1 METTMELD
9 DFKQA
14 WQTLDRRLQRQNEI
28 NLRLYTDGKLHK
40 ARAGLRPLLW
50 GQVAQ
55 IVFGVLLMLMAG
67 SIWADHIDVPHVL
80 VSGLIVHAYGLA
92 ITILAGVTLGKI
104 SQIDYAAPVLG
115 IQKQL
120 AALRRLYIGNTMVAG
135 LSWWLL
141 WMPLLILL
149 AGAGGN
155 ADGQAWLLSYLPIGT
170 AIGVAG
176 LLGTWWFHRWS
187 RDPRRP
193 RLARAMD
200 DSLTGS
206 SLRKAQR
213 LLDELAR
220 FERE

>member
-14 WQTLDRRLQRQNEI
+14 WQTLDSRLERQNEI
-28 NLRLYTDGKLHK
+28 NLRLYTDGKLQK
-40 ARAGLRPLLW
+40 AHAGLRPLLW

-55 IVFGVLLMLMAG
+55 FVFGVLLMLMAG
-67 SIWADHIDVPHVL
+67 SIWVDHIDVPHVL

-92 ITILAGVTLGKI
+92 IAILAGVTLGKI

-120 AALRRLYIGNTMVAG
+120 AELRRLYIRNGMVAG

-155 ADGQAWLLSYLPIGT
+155 TDGHAWLLSYLPIGT

-176 LLGTWWFHRWS
+176 LLATAWFHRWS
-187 RDPRRP
+187 RHPSRS
-193 RLARAMD
+193 RLARAVD

-206 SLRKAQR
+206 SLRQAQR
-213 LLDELAR
+213 LLDELAQ
-220 FERE
+220 FEQE